1 MFVILTQMFVLIGLG
16 LAWAVWRPPRVDIEA
31 SRRLLADSVFY
42 LFLPAL
48 VLQVLWRA
56 ALDARTLVVAGLA
69 ALGVFAGLVAGLLL
83 CRLCRTER
91 ATTGAILLAAAWPN
105 ATYLGLPV
113 LEKTFGP
120 WARSVAISYDLFACT
135 PLLFTLGVLIARRFG
150 GAEGAQARRPRE
162 GFAAALL
169 RVPPFWAALAAAGLN
184 LGGLPMPGWID
195 GVLGLLGAPVV
206 PLMLIIIGMALREG
220 LLAWRRWPA
229 VLPVIAVQLFFMPLA
244 VWAGAA
250 LAGLEGAWRTAVV
263 LEAAMPSMMFG
274 IVLAD
279 RYGLDAGVYAAALTV
294 TTLLSLL
301 TLPLWHAWAG

>member
-1 MFVILTQMFVLIGLG
+1 MFAILTQMFVLIGLG
-16 LAWAVWRPPRVDIEA
+16 LAWAVWRPARVDIETH
-31 SRRLLADSVFY
+31 RRLLADSVFY

-56 ALDARTLVVAGLA
+56 ALDVRTLTVAVLSALGVLA
-69 ALGVFAGLVAGLLL
+69 ALAAGFLL

-91 ATTGAILLAAAWPN
+91 ATTGAILLASAWPN

-135 PLLFTLGVLIARRFG
+135 PLLFTLGVLLARRFG
-150 GAEGAQARRPRE
+150 TADGARGAQAKSL
-162 GFAAALL
+162 AAPLL
-169 RVPPFWAALAAAGLN
+169 RVPPFWAALAAVGLN
-184 LGGLPMPGWID
+184 LGGVEIPGWVNE
-195 GVLGLLGAPVV
+195 VLGLLGAPVV

-220 LLAWRRWPA
+220 LVAWRRWPA
-229 VLPVIAVQLFFMPLA
+229 VLPVIAVQLFFMPLV
-244 VWAGAA
+244 VWAGAV
-250 LAGLEGAWRTAVV
+250 LAGLEGAWRLAVV

-279 RYGLDAGVYAAALTV
+279 RYGLNAGVYAAALTV
-294 TTLLSLL
+294 TTLLSLV